1 MQCCCGPEFN
11 ELEPVM
17 KKQVVNTADSEVSNS
32 KIHDEIVLKNW
43 GFVCNKLNI
52 ETFSTIINTTTA
64 RV

>member
-1 MQCCCGPEFN
+1 
-11 ELEPVM
+11 M

-64 RV
+64 RVWL